1 MDLKFIL
8 PDKEANAMI
17 CNHCG
22 KDQEGSYVEI
32 VTGKLLF
39 SNSTRVEY
47 GTKIEKTYGQ
57 FQKMRLSFCQ
67 DCWRKERRK
76 SDEWGLKFWAICFG
90 VSLLGLVLFSR
101 ESSPFLSICSLFG
114 LLGGLIGTIYFGI
127 KRYRTNY
134 SQLNMDL
141 AEPKSIFEDFKEFIP
156 ALVYQARGQV
166 YYWKAQD
173 WQDWMDKKG
182 KPYDTFESKA

>member
-8 PDKEANAMI
+8 PDKETNAMI

-22 KDQEGSYVEI
+22 KDREGSYVEI
-32 VTGKLLF
+32 VTGKLIF
-39 SNSTRVEY
+39 SNSTRVDT

-67 DCWRKERRK
+67 DCWREERRK
-76 SDEWGLKFWAICFG
+76 ADKGGLKFWAICFG
-90 VSLLGLVLFSR
+90 VSLLGLVLFR
-101 ESSPFLSICSLFG
+101 NIAFIFG

-127 KRYRTNY
+127 TRYRTNY

-141 AEPKSIFEDFKEFIP
+141 ASPKSIFEDFKEFIP

>member
-32 VTGKLLF
+32 VTGKLI
-39 SNSTRVEY
+39 SYNSTRVDT

-67 DCWRKERRK
+67 DCWREERRK
-76 SDEWGLKFWAICFG
+76 SDELVLKFCAICFG

-101 ESSPFLSICSLFG
+101 ESTFLRICSLFG

>member
-1 MDLKFIL
+1 
-8 PDKEANAMI
+8 MI

-32 VTGKLLF
+32 VTGKLIF
-39 SNSTRVEY
+39 YNSTRVDT

-67 DCWRKERRK
+67 DCWREERRK
-76 SDEWGLKFWAICFG
+76 SDEWGLKVWAICFG

-101 ESSPFLSICSLFG
+101 ESTFLGICSLFG

-141 AEPKSIFEDFKEFIP
+141 APPKSLFDDFKDFIP